1 MDVTYINP
9 FLSGVYSVFDTM
21 LGIKVKRG
29 HIAIASETASPET
42 LVALIGLSGP
52 ARGTV
57 ALHLP
62 KATALNLI
70 NNWLTMELADIDQTV
85 SDGIAELVNMIAG
98 QAKVTFS
105 EEVKTPID
113 LGLPTVVHGDSYKV
127 QYPSKTTWLEIPFNC
142 DLGAF
147 SLRVT
152 FQLNGKAGGHK
163 Q

>member
-9 FLSGVYSVFDTM
+9 FLKGVYSVFETM
-21 LGIKVKRG
+21 LGMKVQRG
-29 HIAIASETASPET
+29 NIAIARDSASPET

-62 KATALNLI
+62 KTTALNLL
-70 NNWLTMELADIDQTV
+70 NNWLSMELQEIDQTV
-85 SDGIAELVNMIAG
+85 SDGVAELVNMIAG

-105 EEVKTPID
+105 DEIKTPID
-113 LGLPTVVHGDSYKV
+113 LGLPTVVHGDNYKV
-127 QYPSKTTWLEIPFNC
+127 QYPSRTTWLEIPFNC

-152 FQLNGKAGGHK
+152 FQLNGKAGGHA
-163 Q
+163 